1 MTNLPSDIYSGGAV
15 KLDSQPFVN
24 FYTNMLAKK
33 QAKDEAL
40 DQYYQNQFK
49 NVNPA
54 GARTQD
60 LPQFTEKV
68 NEWQKFYYQNKD
80 NIRNPR
86 KDGGKAASEFQ
97 SRLIDA
103 QNYIQQSKNEAK
115 ITQEVMPLLRDPDKR
130 SRIPDSVI
138 GDLAIH
144 DLPLSDPKRKSFDFS
159 KLNFDAKPFDV
170 NMQKNY
176 LQGIQQGLKM
186 DEAITGVKKD
196 PNGFTQTVTTTASLG
211 DQAKGAIQNR
221 AAGAYASD
229 PSFKHFVDTELSK
242 PGNYQQLNSIFKK
255 QYGTDIA
262 HPEDLATAWSM
273 GAIQDQQT
281 KQKTEDDWK
290 ARQDYLQSQRNN
302 LLDKR
307 LAAEKAGKK
316 DEGGWINEY
325 VGVLKEQSM
334 GGPKF
339 PYKYGNGTTVNEY
352 DIPMDATLSKLL
364 EKQKVQPDY
373 LRYNPETGK
382 FRPIYA
388 KYETVVEKNSAGK
401 DVEVTRIAKGKDGKF
416 AVDETL
422 SQPLSE
428 PQLVLALGGRV
439 TPTQRTV
446 EMKRSLQNQQSKG
459 GYKLNG
465 KTYSKK
471 ELNDLGY
478 DDNEI
483 DQFIKGGLIQQ

>member
-1 MTNLPSDIYSGGAV
+1 MPNLPSDLYSGGSV
-15 KLDSQPFVN
+15 KFDSQPYIN
-24 FYTNMLAKK
+24 FYAQTMARK

-60 LPQFTEKV
+60 LPHFTEKV
-68 NEWQKFYYQNKD
+68 NEWQKFYQTNKD
-80 NIRNPR
+80 AIRNPR

-97 SRLIDA
+97 SRLVDA

-115 ITQEVMPLLRDPDKR
+115 VTQEMMPLLRDPDKR
-130 SRIPDSVI
+130 SRIPDNVI
-138 GDLAIH
+138 NDLAIH
-144 DLPLSDPKRKSFDFS
+144 DLPLNDPNRKSFDFS

-170 NMQKNY
+170 TMQKNY
-176 LQGIQQGLKM
+176 LQGVQQGLKM
-186 DEAITGVKKD
+186 DEAITGIKKN
-196 PNGFTQTVTTTASLG
+196 PNDFTQTVTTTAAFG
-211 DQAKGAIQNR
+211 DEATGAIRNR
-221 AAGAYASD
+221 AAGAYGSD
-229 PSFKHFVDTELSK
+229 PSFKHFVDSELSK

-273 GAIQDQQT
+273 GAIQEQQT

-290 ARQDYLQSQRNN
+290 SRQDYLQAQRNT

-307 LAAEKAGKK
+307 LAAEKKGKT

-325 VGVLKEQSM
+325 VGILKEQSL
-334 GGPKF
+334 GGPKIPF
-339 PYKYGNGTTVNEY
+339 KYKDGRTVQEY

-364 EKQKVQPDY
+364 EKQGLQPDY
-373 LRYNPETGK
+373 LRYNPESGK

-388 KYETVVEKNSAGK
+388 EHYTDDKGK
-401 DVEVTRIAKGKDGKF
+401 RTTEIVKSKDGKF
-416 AVDETL
+416 QVDETL

-439 TPTQRTV
+439 TPTQRTT

-471 ELNDLGY
+471 ELNDMGY
-478 DDNEI
+478 DDDEI
-483 DQFIKGGLIQQ
+483 NQFIKGGLIQQ

>member
-1 MTNLPSDIYSGGAV
+1 MPTGLPSDLYSGGAV
-15 KLDSQPFVN
+15 KFDTQPYIN
-24 FYTNMLAKK
+24 FYAQTKARQ

-115 ITQEVMPLLRDPDKR
+115 VTQDVMPLLRDPDKR

-138 GDLAIH
+138 TDLATH
-144 DLPLSDPKRKSFDFS
+144 DLPLNDPNRKSFDFS

-170 NMQKNY
+170 TMQKNY
-176 LQGIQQGLKM
+176 LQGVQQGLKM
-186 DEAITGVKKD
+186 DEAITGIKKN
-196 PNGFTQTVTTTASLG
+196 PNDFTQTVTTTASFG
-211 DQAKGAIQNR
+211 DEAKGAIRNR
-221 AAGAYASD
+221 AAGAYGSD

-242 PGNYQQLNSIFKK
+242 PNNYQQLNSIFKK
-255 QYGTDIA
+255 QYGVDIA
-262 HPEDLATAWSM
+262 HPEDLATAWSL

-290 ARQDYLQSQRNN
+290 SRQDYLQGQRNA

-325 VGVLKEQSM
+325 VGVLKEQSL
-334 GGPKF
+334 GGPKIPF
-339 PYKYGNGTTVNEY
+339 KYKNGTTVQEY

-364 EKQKVQPDY
+364 EKQGLQPDY
-373 LRYNPETGK
+373 LRYNPQNGK

-388 KYETVVEKNSAGK
+388 EHYTDDKGK
-401 DVEVTRIAKGKDGKF
+401 RTTEIVKTKDGKF
-416 AVDETL
+416 QVDETL

-439 TPTQRTV
+439 TPTQRTT
-446 EMKRSLQNQQSKG
+446 EMKRSLENQQSKS

-478 DDNEI
+478 DDDEI
-483 DQFIKGGLIQQ
+483 EQFIKGGLIQQ